1 VKVQVMR
8 FFDSLVH
15 ATEDGTWLGGTTYD
29 ASIDRLVQ
37 EMDRAGVERAC
48 LVGIADHA
56 SNVDVSK
63 FAQLYPD
70 RFVPIAGFNP
80 AQLIGE
86 SDVMPA
92 LADLVRA
99 GFAGIKLH
107 PRLNHYDPL
116 DPRCLATVDAAGD
129 LGLAVFLC
137 TLCHQRD
144 RHVPGIVEIVDKLA
158 TRPSHA
164 RLVLLHGGGTSM
176 LDLFEIV
183 RIHPQLLLDL
193 SFSIVRYA
201 GSSLDLDLG
210 YLVSNLDQ
218 RVVLGSD
225 FPQYVP
231 AQALARFESIG
242 LRLSADKRAN
252 ILHGNLD
259 RLFESWKR

>member
-1 VKVQVMR
+1 
-8 FFDSLVH
+8 
-15 ATEDGTWLGGTTYD
+15 
-29 ASIDRLVQ
+29 
-37 EMDRAGVERAC
+37 MDRAGVERAC

-56 SNVDVSK
+56 SNLAVSN
-63 FAQLYPD
+63 FAELYPD

-80 AQLIGE
+80 VQLSGELDVASALAQL
-86 SDVMPA
+86 VQ
-92 LADLVRA
+92 A

-116 DPRCLATVDAAGD
+116 DARCLAAVDVAGD
-129 LGLAVFLC
+129 LGLVVFLC
-137 TLCHQRD
+137 TLCHQKD

-158 TRPSHA
+158 TRPSQTN
-164 RLVLLHGGGTSM
+164 LVLLHGGGTSM

-183 RIHPQLLLDL
+183 RMHPHVLLDL

-210 YLVSNLDQ
+210 YLVTNLDQ

-231 AQALARFESIG
+231 AEALARFEAIG
-242 LRLSADKRAN
+242 PGLNAEKRAN
-252 ILHGNLD
+252 ILHRNLD
-259 RLFESWKR
+259 RLFDRWTSQRAT